1 MATVTKRRAAK
12 RNIRKAQRGWPNPSS
27 RAQAQPASRRR
38 AKPGARGGGRFFR
51 IEMAPGRR
59 FIPFRYHDVG
69 KKGGVERV
77 SGQRPDRTWALL
89 GGGYLARI

>member
-1 MATVTKRRAAK
+1 
-12 RNIRKAQRGWPNPSS
+12 
-27 RAQAQPASRRR
+27 
-38 AKPGARGGGRFFR
+38 
-51 IEMAPGRR
+51 MAPGRR